1 LFKGVIVVLDEDL
14 KHQSP
19 SIVAETSNDFG
30 SMSVAELWKLH
41 ENVGAILVEKISAEL
56 SYLKT
61 RLASLKPAEQH
72 ENLTIIKRRT
82 YPRIRPKYRNPE
94 KPSETWAGR
103 GRQPAWVKLL
113 LSLGMR
119 LEDLTIR

>member
-1 LFKGVIVVLDEDL
+1 MLDEDL

-19 SIVAETSNDFG
+19 SIVAESLNDFG
-30 SMSVAELWKLH
+30 SMSVDELWKLH

-61 RLASLKPAEQH
+61 RLASLKPAEQN
-72 ENLTIIKRRT
+72 ESLTVIKRRT
-82 YPRIRPKYRNPE
+82 YPRVRPKYRNPE

-103 GRQPAWVKLL
+103 GRQPAWVKLQ

>member
-1 LFKGVIVVLDEDL
+1 VLDEDL

-19 SIVAETSNDFG
+19 SIVAETTNDFG
-30 SMSVAELWKLH
+30 SMSVDELWKLH
-41 ENVGAILVEKISAEL
+41 ENVGSILVEKISAEL

-61 RLASLKPAEQH
+61 RLASLKPAEQD
-72 ENLTIIKRRT
+72 ENLAGIKRRT
-82 YPRIRPKYRNPE
+82 YRRVRPKYRNPE
-94 KPSETWAGR
+94 RPSETWAGR
-103 GRQPAWVKLL
+103 GRQPAWVKLQ